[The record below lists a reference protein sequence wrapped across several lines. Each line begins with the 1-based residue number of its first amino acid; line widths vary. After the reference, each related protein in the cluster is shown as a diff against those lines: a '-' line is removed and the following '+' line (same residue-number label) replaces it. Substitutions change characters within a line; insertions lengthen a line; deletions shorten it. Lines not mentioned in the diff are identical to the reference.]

1 MLRDIVS
8 SVFLLGGALFCL
20 VGAFGLLRFPD
31 LLSRL
36 QAATKPQTIG
46 LIMVLIGVGLQ
57 LRFVDAVGLVLVALL
72 QVITAP
78 VLSQLVGRAAYR
90 TGIIEK
96 SMLVH
101 DHLGDRLR
109 REGLEPPKR
118 ETPRDR

>member
-1 MLRDIVS
+1 MLRDIIS

-57 LRFVDAVGLVLVALL
+57 LRPVDAVGLALVALL

-78 VLSQLVGRAAYR
+78 VLSQLVGRASYQ

-96 SMLVH
+96 STLVR
-101 DHLGDRLR
+101 DDLGERLR
-109 REGLEPPKR
+109 REGIEPPE